1 MKKHRS
7 NDIMTSDISFKKVS
21 GRHIQPPA
29 RGEFT
34 GLYVLYII
42 YISNGNN
49 VMMSLAFICRP
60 FTHDIILTLLF
71 LRRLCHPRHPQHPF
85 SGGRHALS

>member
-7 NDIMTSDISFKKVS
+7 DDIMTSDISFKKVS
-21 GRHIQPPA
+21 GLRIQPPA
-29 RGEFT
+29 RGGFA

-49 VMMSLAFICRP
+49 VMMSLAFICRA
-60 FTHDIILTLLF
+60 FAHDIILTLLL
-71 LRRLCHPRHPQHPF
+71 LRRLCHPHHFHYSF